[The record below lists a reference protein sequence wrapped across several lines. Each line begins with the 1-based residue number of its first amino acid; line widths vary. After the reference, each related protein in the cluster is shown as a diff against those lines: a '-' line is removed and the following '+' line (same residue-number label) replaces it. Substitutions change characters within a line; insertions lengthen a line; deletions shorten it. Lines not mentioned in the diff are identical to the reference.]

1 MSSKNPALIIFIKNP
16 IPGKAKTRIAQ
27 TAGIKKAH
35 DIYIQLLEI
44 TRGYTTKTQTK
55 KYLFYDQFIDHE
67 DEWEDSLFEKKLQSD
82 GDLGKRMA
90 CAFDEISKKH
100 EQIAI
105 IGSDCP
111 YLTSK
116 KLEAAFAV
124 LQKTEIVIGPS
135 TDGGYYL
142 LGMKKFHPELFENI
156 LWSTSSVFQ
165 KTIEIAEQNKWTI
178 GVLEHLT
185 DIDTEEDWNNYKG
198 I

>member
-35 DIYIQLLEI
+35 EIYLQLLEI
-44 TRGYTTKTQTK
+44 TRGYTTKTQAK

-67 DEWEDSLFEKKLQSD
+67 DEWEESHFEKKLQSD

-100 EQIAI
+100 EQIVI

-111 YLTSK
+111 YLSSK
-116 KLEAAFAV
+116 KLEAALAV

-142 LGMKKFHPELFENI
+142 LGMKNFHPELFENI

-165 KTIEIAEQNKWTI
+165 KTIEMSYIIVWFVSWLFILN
-178 GVLEHLT
+178 
-185 DIDTEEDWNNYKG
+185 
-198 I
+198 